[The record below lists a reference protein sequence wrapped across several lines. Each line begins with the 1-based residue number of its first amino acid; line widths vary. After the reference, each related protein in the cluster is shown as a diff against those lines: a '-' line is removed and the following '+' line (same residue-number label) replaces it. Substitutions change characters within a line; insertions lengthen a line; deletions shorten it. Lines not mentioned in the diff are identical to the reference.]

1 MKVFAKKKSEI
12 RNKESNF
19 EVISLKYFNE
29 SVGNNIVSGF
39 NSGSGYKWLY
49 KKLSLMLFIGLV
61 CIILLKI
68 V

>member
-1 MKVFAKKKSEI
+1 MNGYGIKKSEI

-19 EVISLKYFNE
+19 EVISLKHFNE

-39 NSGSGYKWLY
+39 NSGSGFKWLH
-49 KKLSLMLFIGLV
+49 KKLSSMLFLGMV
-61 CIILLKI
+61 CIILLKM